1 MRLLPEAIRR
11 VFSRPKP
18 AGNETDRRLAA
29 RTTEA
34 YRLGRIDTRTKDWQ
48 PTEIS
53 GDAAIAESHSLM
65 HARTRDLSVN
75 NAQVKKA
82 VETLTDLVIGA
93 GVQAYANPIPPG
105 QELKAELAE
114 FDFALE
120 SDGLFEEWA
129 GDPEQFDLEGKRS
142 WWDVQRLAFSE
153 NVLVGDALLL
163 RAQRQAAG
171 RIVPL
176 CYQIL
181 EREQLDTSKDRPASA
196 GQNKIVN
203 GIELDAFNR
212 PVAYHL
218 FDAHPYDTSAS
229 GSATWKSR
237 PVRAD
242 RVLHLFLFRRPSQSV
257 GVTWLHA
264 LGQTALD
271 RDKFIGAELQSAAK
285 AALLALL
292 VKRRNPNLGSLG
304 LSDGTED
311 EDEYENEE
319 IKLGSSP
326 LAAELHT
333 DESVEMVESQ
343 RPNPNAQNF
352 IDLVDHDGAGAA
364 GISFYRFTGR
374 YEKTSYTAVRGAHL
388 DDDGHVRPLQQWFA
402 GRLVLPV
409 RRAFSAQAAALG
421 LYKTVSSAA
430 FLADLRRYQRFDLIG
445 AGRELLDPEGE
456 TEAAL
461 SKLRGGL
468 TTLKIEC
475 AKRGLHWIRVL
486 RQVALENHVADLLGV
501 SLDHTKG
508 QGGQTEG
515 NTRSQRKAG
524 ESRQETKA
532 RTAADDEDAE

>member
-1 MRLLPEAIRR
+1 MPLFPEAIRR
-11 VFSRPKP
+11 LFSGKP
-18 AGNETDRRLAA
+18 AGNETDRRLEA
-29 RTTEA
+29 RTREA

-48 PTEIS
+48 PDAIS
-53 GDAAIAESHSLM
+53 GDAAIAESHLLM
-65 HARTRDLSVN
+65 NSRVRDLSIN
-75 NAQVKKA
+75 NGQVKKA
-82 VETLTDLVIGA
+82 AETLTDIVIGG
-93 GVQAYANPIPPG
+93 GVQAFANPIAPG
-105 QELKAELAE
+105 RELDLDLAE

-120 SDGLFEEWA
+120 SDDLFEEWA
-129 GDPEQFDLEGKRS
+129 GDPDQFDVEGKRS
-142 WWDVQRLAFSE
+142 WWDFQRLAFSE

-163 RAQRQAAG
+163 RVQRKAAG

-181 EREQLDTSKDRPASA
+181 EREQLDTSKDRPASDS
-196 GQNKIVN
+196 QNKIVN
-203 GIELDAFNR
+203 GVELDAYNR

-218 FDAHPYDTSAS
+218 FDAHPFDTSAS
-229 GSATWKSR
+229 GSASWKSR
-237 PVRAD
+237 PVDAR

-257 GVTWLHA
+257 GATWLHA

-271 RDKFIGAELQSAAK
+271 RDKFIGSELQSAAK

-292 VKRRNPNLGSLG
+292 VKRRNPTKGTLG
-304 LSDGTED
+304 LSDGTDD

-343 RPNPNAQNF
+343 RPNPNAQSF

-364 GISFYRFTGR
+364 GLSYYRFTGR

-388 DDDGHVRPLQQWFA
+388 DDDGHVKPLQQWFA

-409 RRAFSAQAAALG
+409 RRTFNAQAAGLG
-421 LYKTVSSAA
+421 LYKSVSSAA
-430 FLADLRRYQRFDLIG
+430 FLAELRRYQRFDLIG
-445 AGRELLDPEGE
+445 SGRELLDPEGE

-486 RQVALENHVADLLGV
+486 RQISLENRVAELLGV
-501 SLDHTKG
+501 ALDHTKG

-524 ESRQETKA
+524 ESRQETRA
-532 RTAADDEDAE
+532 RLAGQEDAD